1 MAIALVGQK
10 IGMTRLLSDDGSASS
25 VSVIKIEPNRIVQTK
40 DVDTDGYS
48 AVQVTTGKKTN
59 KKGDAKVGRV
69 SRSLKGH
76 YAKASQ
82 EIGLGLWEM
91 RVDDSEVS
99 DMPNLDISFFGTGH
113 FVNVTGQSK
122 GKGFQGGV
130 KRHNFS
136 MQDATHGNSISHR
149 AIGSTGQCQDPGR
162 VFKGKK
168 MAGQMGNAQ
177 VTEECLEILRVDNER
192 NLLLVKGAI
201 PGSKNGFVRVFLS
214 DKKNSINN
222 QISKQLSENQALEA
236 ETEEAPVVE
245 AETEEAPVVEAETEE
260 APVVEAETEEA
271 PVVEAETEEAP
282 VVEAETEEAP
292 VVEAETEEA
301 PVVEAESEESKE
313 TEA

>member
-1 MAIALVGQK
+1 MAISLVGQK

-40 DVDTDGYS
+40 SIETDGYN

-59 KKGDAKVGRV
+59 KKGEAKIGRV
-69 SRSLKGH
+69 SSSLKGH

-91 RVDDSEVS
+91 RTDDLNSSEI
-99 DMPNLDISFFGTGH
+99 PKLDISLFGAGH

-168 MAGQMGNAQ
+168 MAGQMGNSQ
-177 VTEECLEILRVDNER
+177 VTEECLEILRVDSER

-214 DKKNSINN
+214 DKKNTVNTKIT
-222 QISKQLSENQALEA
+222 KQLSENQ
-236 ETEEAPVVE
+236 VVE
-245 AETEEAPVVEAETEE
+245 AEAVETPVSEAEAVET
-260 APVVEAETEEA
+260 PVSEAEAVETQVA
-271 PVVEAETEEAP
+271 EAEAVETP
-282 VVEAETEEAP
+282 EAEAEAVETPAAEVENTEDD
-292 VVEAETEEA
+292 ETKA
-301 PVVEAESEESKE
+301 
-313 TEA
+313 